1 MTSRR
6 DLMRSALAV
15 APLTML
21 SSASARSVTQWL
33 RTLPPDTNADSIASN
48 EDFWRTVQEAFA
60 VDRTITNLN
69 NGGVSPSP
77 RSVQDALRRM
87 TEETNRLPAKVLWQ
101 EMEPK
106 QETVRLGL
114 AAMFGVAPTE
124 VAITRNASESL
135 QNIQFGMTLQRG
147 DEVLTTTHDYPRM
160 LTTWDQRVRRDG
172 IVLKKVPVPTP
183 LKDTAALV
191 RSIEE
196 AITPRTKV
204 IHVSHVVFLTGQI
217 MPVGEICRMARR
229 RGIPCI
235 VDGAH
240 SFAQFPFTR
249 DELDCDFFGTS
260 LHKWLCGPIGT
271 GMLYIRK
278 DRISDIWPLMAA
290 PADMTSDIKKF
301 EEIGTNPAPIHNA
314 LAEAI
319 DFNVSL
325 GLDRKAARYRYLHSI
340 WIDRLKKY
348 ENVSFMTDIE
358 NPANQCALVLVHID
372 GTDPNKL
379 TSWLYEKHRIF
390 TVAIAHEDFKGL
402 RIGPSIYTTRRDME
416 RFADAMES
424 VAKGTMKL
432 D

>member
-6 DLMRSALAV
+6 DLMRSAISI
-15 APLTML
+15 APLTLL
-21 SSASARSVTQWL
+21 SAPSARAVTQWL
-33 RTLPPDTNADSIASN
+33 QGLPASAHPEDMARD

-60 VDRTITNLN
+60 VDRTIVNLN

-77 RSVQDALRRM
+77 RAVQDALRRF

-106 QETVRLGL
+106 QESIRMGL
-114 AAMFGVAPTE
+114 AAMFGVRATE

-135 QNIQFGMTLQRG
+135 QTLQFGMTLQRG
-147 DEVLTTTHDYPRM
+147 DEVVTTTHDYPRM

-172 IVLKKVPVPTP
+172 IVLKKVAVPTP
-183 LKDTAALV
+183 LLDPKALV
-191 RSIEE
+191 LALED

-217 MPVGEICRMARR
+217 MPVGDICRMARR
-229 RGIPCI
+229 RGVACI

-240 SFAQFPFTR
+240 SFAQFPFNR

-271 GMLYIRK
+271 GMLYVQQ
-278 DRISDIWPLMAA
+278 DRIADIWPLMAA
-290 PADMTSDIKKF
+290 PAEMQTDIKKF
-301 EEIGTNPAPIHNA
+301 EEIGTHPAAIHNA
-314 LAEAI
+314 LAEAV
-319 DFNVSL
+319 DFTVSL

-348 ENVSFMTDIE
+348 ENVSFMTDIS
-358 NPANQCALVLVHID
+358 NPANQCALVLVHIK
-372 GTDPNKL
+372 GTDPAKVS
-379 TSWLYEKHRIF
+379 SWLYDKHRIL
-390 TVAIAHEDFKGL
+390 TVTIAHDDFKGQ
-402 RIGPSIYTTRRDME
+402 RIAPSVYTTRQDME
-416 RFADAMES
+416 RFADAMEA
-424 VAKGTMKL
+424 VAKGTVKL

>member
-1 MTSRR
+1 
-6 DLMRSALAV
+6 MRTALAA
-15 APLTML
+15 APITML
-21 SSASARSVTQWL
+21 SAASARAVTSWL
-33 RTLPPDTNADSIASN
+33 KTLPPDKTPGNVAAD

-60 VDRTITNLN
+60 VDRTVVNLN

-77 RSVQDALRRM
+77 RAVQDALRRF
-87 TEETNRLPAKVLWQ
+87 TEETNRLPAKILWQ

-106 QETVRLGL
+106 QESVRQGL
-114 AAMFGVAPTE
+114 ATMFGVAPTE

-135 QNIQFGMTLQRG
+135 QNLQFGMTLQKG

-160 LTTWDQRVRRDG
+160 LTTWEQRVRRDG

-191 RSIEE
+191 RSIED
-196 AITPRTKV
+196 AITSRTKV

-271 GMLYIRK
+271 GMLYIRQ
-278 DRISDIWPLMAA
+278 DRIADIWPLMAA
-290 PADMTSDIKKF
+290 PASMDTDIKKF
-301 EEIGTNPAPIHNA
+301 EEIGTHPAAIHNA
-314 LAEAI
+314 LGEAI

-340 WIDRLKKY
+340 WTERLQRN
-348 ENVSFMTDIE
+348 ERVSFMTDIA
-358 NPANQCALVLVHID
+358 NPANQCALVLVHIKD
-372 GTDPNKL
+372 TDPGKL
-379 TSWLYEKHRIF
+379 SAWLYDKHRIL

-402 RIGPSIYTTRRDME
+402 RIAPSVYTTRRDME

-424 VAKGTMKL
+424 VANGSAKI